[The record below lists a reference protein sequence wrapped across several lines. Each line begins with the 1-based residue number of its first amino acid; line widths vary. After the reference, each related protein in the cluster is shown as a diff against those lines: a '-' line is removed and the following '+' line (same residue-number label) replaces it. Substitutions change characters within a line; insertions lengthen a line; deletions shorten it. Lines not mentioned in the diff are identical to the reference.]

1 MKKVLFLTTPL
12 YLLGYSIF
20 ANAHHGFTA
29 HYDPDQVIRIEGT
42 IKEFQFKNPHSLL
55 YINALDDQGEE
66 VTYLCDLQAKN
77 QMLRHGVDE
86 SRFAAGDKIVVEG
99 FPARRDPLQCEYGVG
114 YFADGTSFTLRE
126 LESGQSQFFDNPE
139 PVAEVKTIFGNW
151 LRAGMYANDENSG
164 RGPSTGLDSL
174 TEAGIAAQN
183 RFDPVADNPMTHC
196 KGGSPVRNWGAPGL
210 ATSITQQDGNVHIYH
225 ESMDITR
232 VVYMNGEV
240 PPEGFEPNDMG
251 YSVGR
256 FEGDKLIIETNRFID
271 GVITTGVVEK
281 PSVNSD
287 QLAIQETLEVLD
299 NGRLKIS
306 WVVDEP
312 LYYSELITGSQVLQP
327 TSKEILPYDC
337 TQEAHY

>member
-1 MKKVLFLTTPL
+1 MKKILSFAVLFLVLPHTNI
-12 YLLGYSIF
+12 S
-20 ANAHHGFTA
+20 NAHHGFTA

-42 IKEFQFKNPHSLL
+42 IKDFQFKNPHSLL
-55 YINALDDQGEE
+55 YIDVVNDEGETE
-66 VTYLCDLQAKN
+66 TYLCDLQARN

-86 SRFAAGDKIVVEG
+86 SRFAVGDQIVVEG
-99 FPARRDPLQCEYGVG
+99 FAARRDPFGCEYGVG
-114 YFADGTSFTLRE
+114 HFADGTSFTLRE

-139 PVAEVKTIFGNW
+139 PIAEVKTIFGNW
-151 LRAGMYANDENSG
+151 LRAGMYASDENSG
-164 RGPSTGLDSL
+164 KGPSTGLDSL

-210 ATSITQQDGNVHIYH
+210 ATSITQQGDDIHIYH
-225 ESMDITR
+225 ETMDITR
-232 VVYMNGEV
+232 VIHMDGEG
-240 PPEGFEPNDMG
+240 PREGLEPSDMG

-256 FEGDKLIIETNRFID
+256 FEGDKLIIDSSHFAD

-299 NGRLKIS
+299 NGRLQIS

-312 LYYSELITGSQVLQP
+312 IYYSEPITGSQILQP
-327 TSKEILPYDC
+327 TAKEILSYDC
-337 TQEAHY
+337 EPEAHY